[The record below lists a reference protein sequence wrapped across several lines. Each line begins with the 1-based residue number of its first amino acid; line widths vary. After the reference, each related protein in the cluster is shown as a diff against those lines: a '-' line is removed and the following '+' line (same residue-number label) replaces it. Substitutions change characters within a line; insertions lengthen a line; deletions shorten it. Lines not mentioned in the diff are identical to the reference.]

1 MKIVGVSLG
10 TKNGS
15 NDAMCKEAL
24 IAAQEMGA
32 EVSFIH
38 LLDWDIQDCTGCVAC
53 SRGLVMGKG
62 NICTRKDEFDDFRS
76 QLLDAD
82 GVLIVDP
89 IFVCGGSGLFHT
101 LMDRFGPRFDRGMNI
116 IAHKIAE
123 ETGAKDIDP
132 RLLKDKVI
140 SFIGIGGSDW
150 ATAIEYDHTQL
161 AMSPMWKII
170 DNEKFAW
177 SKNIIMEEEKVER
190 VREIG
195 RNLAKAAADIENAKF
210 MGDPGICPHCH
221 CKNFYITPGTTDA
234 ICMTCGI
241 EGKLD
246 IVDGA
251 LTFSFSPEAEAHA
264 HDTLSGKFMHA
275 DDIKE
280 NEGKAIA
287 NRQTDKFKESQARI
301 DSFNIPVILPPSKRA

>member
-10 TKNGS
+10 TRNGS

-38 LLDWDIQDCTGCVAC
+38 LLDWDIKDCTGCVAC

-62 NICTRKDEFDDFRS
+62 NICTRRDEFDDFRS

-82 GVLIVDP
+82 GVLWVDP
-89 IFVCGGSGLFHT
+89 IFEKGGSGLHHT
-101 LMDRFGPRFDRGMNI
+101 IMDRFGPRFDRGMNMVAKMI
-116 IAHKIAE
+116 SE
-123 ETGAKDIDP
+123 EHGGKPVDE

-150 ATAIEYDHTQL
+150 ATAIEYDHSML
-161 AMSPMWKII
+161 ALSPAWKII

-177 SKNIIMEEEKVER
+177 SKNIIMEDEKVER

-195 RNLAKAAADIENAKF
+195 RNLAKAAADIANAKY
-210 MGDPGICPHCH
+210 MGEPGVCPHCH
-221 CKNFYITPGTTDA
+221 SKNFYLEPGTTKA
-234 ICMTCGI
+234 TCMSCGI
-241 EGKLD
+241 EGELQ
-246 IVDGA
+246 IEDGA
-251 LTFSFSPEAEAHA
+251 LKFVYTPEAENLA
-264 HDTLSGKFMHA
+264 HDLLSGKFKHA

-280 NEGKAIA
+280 NEEIG
-287 NRQTDKFKESQARI
+287 
-301 DSFNIPVILPPSKRA
+301 RAHV